1 MRRLA
6 PGAIGLAASLAFA
19 GWAYRKL
26 PSEVVTH
33 WGVEGQP
40 DGWSSP
46 LTAVVVFPV
55 IGLLL
60 LLIFWVLPR
69 IDPRREAY
77 ASASSPYWIL
87 ANIVMLV
94 VAVLH
99 VVVLGN
105 ALGWAIHVPVMVPF
119 MVGALFVLIGILMP
133 RMQPS
138 WFMGIRTPWTLSSD
152 EVWARTHRMGG
163 RFWVVAGVLLALA
176 GLGGRLLLYLGL
188 GGAIVAVLA
197 PVVYSWR
204 IWRDL
209 QGSSRADSGVNRAP

>member
-1 MRRLA
+1 MRRLT
-6 PGAIGLAASLAFA
+6 PGAIGLVASLAFA
-19 GWAYRKL
+19 GWAYQRL

-33 WGVEGQP
+33 WGVDGRP

-46 LTAVVVFPV
+46 LTAVVVFPAV
-55 IGLLL
+55 GLLL

-77 ASASSPYWIL
+77 TSASSPYWIL

-105 ALGWAIHVPVMVPF
+105 ALGWAIQIPILVPL
-119 MVGALFVLIGILMP
+119 MVGVLFVLIGILMP

-163 RFWVVAGVLLALA
+163 RFWIAAGLLLALA
-176 GLGGRLLLYLGL
+176 GLGGRFLLFVGI

-204 IWRDL
+204 LWRDH
-209 QGSSRADSGVNRAP
+209 QNS

>member
-1 MRRLA
+1 MRQLA
-6 PGAIGLAASLAFA
+6 PGAIGFAASLAFA

-26 PSEVVTH
+26 PSDVVTH
-33 WGVEGQP
+33 WGVDGRP

-46 LTAVVVFPV
+46 LTAVLVFPA

-60 LLIFWVLPR
+60 LLVFWVLPR

-77 ASASSPYWIL
+77 TGSSSPYWIV

-99 VVVLGN
+99 IVVLGN
-105 ALGWAIHVPVMVPF
+105 ALGWAIRIPILVPVMV
-119 MVGALFVLIGILMP
+119 GGLFVVIGILMP

-163 RFWVVAGVLLALA
+163 KFWVGAGVLLALA
-176 GLGGRLLLYLGL
+176 ALGGRFWLYAGI
-188 GGAIVAVLA
+188 GGAAFAVLA
-197 PVVYSWR
+197 PVVYSWWL
-204 IWRDL
+204 WRDL
-209 QGSSRADSGVNRAP
+209 QGS

>member
-6 PGAIGLAASLAFA
+6 PGAIGFAASVAFA
-19 GWAYRKL
+19 GWAYQKL
-26 PSEVVTH
+26 PAAVVTH
-33 WGVEGQP
+33 WGIDGRP

-46 LTAVVVFPV
+46 LTAVVMFPA

-77 ASASSPYWIL
+77 TASSSPYWIV

-105 ALGWAIHVPVMVPF
+105 ALGWAIRVPVLVPVMV
-119 MVGALFVLIGILMP
+119 GGLFVVIGILMP

-152 EVWARTHRMGG
+152 EVWARTHQMGG
-163 RFWVVAGVLLALA
+163 RFWIGAGVLLALA
-176 GLGGRLLLYLGL
+176 ALGGRFWLFLGV
-188 GGAIVAVLA
+188 GGAAFAVLA

-209 QGSSRADSGVNRAP
+209 QRS